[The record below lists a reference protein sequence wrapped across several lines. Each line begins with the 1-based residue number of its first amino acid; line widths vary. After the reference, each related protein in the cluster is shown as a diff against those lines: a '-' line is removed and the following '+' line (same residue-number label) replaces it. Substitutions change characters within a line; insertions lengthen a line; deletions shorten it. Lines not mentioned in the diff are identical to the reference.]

1 MHSLFGPYRL
11 LNRLG
16 ALEPPG
22 EALQVER
29 VLATG
34 RAFLAITALVAI
46 YVDPSQPRFATA
58 GYALLIGYLAYST
71 IVLLLFRSKTRFDPS
86 LRRLV
91 HAADILWPTVI
102 TFFTEGPT
110 SPYYLFF
117 IFVLLA
123 AAYRWGFPETVGTA
137 VLSVALLLGQ
147 VAVFARLEQAGELA
161 GGLDM
166 NRVLTRSGYL
176 LILGF
181 LLGYLA
187 ETEKRLRAQL
197 ALVPRLLGKARAE
210 LGLRGSLL
218 GILDDL
224 LHIFAARQ
232 AIFTVEEVSS
242 GRLFVWHLGS
252 RDGAGQLN
260 YAEVDSQQRGA
271 YMFRTL
277 AHTFNVQRPRS
288 GLAIAGSPDT
298 VAVDVEGRRIT
309 DSIQVPA
316 SFQRLHPFRTL
327 TGAWFAFGDE
337 WQGRLFLVD
346 AAAGSD
352 RESTLRFLQ
361 NLMRQIGPAIYNVYL
376 TRRMRSRAGAAE
388 RARMAREL
396 HDGTIQ
402 SLVAA
407 EMRLEA
413 LRRKPAFDAASDEL
427 NQIQGIVHHEILNLR
442 ELMRQMRPVEVDPGK
457 LLEFLAAMVD
467 KFRRETGIAAT
478 FHSDQPDLTLPAN
491 TSREVARLVQEALM
505 NVLKHSDARRVLVR
519 LSLQDGTCKLVVDD
533 DGRGFD
539 FIGHLTQA
547 ELDAAH
553 KGPLVIRERVRSIR
567 GQLTIESYPGRGAR
581 LEIKFPQKA
590 HD

>member
-1 MHSLFGPYRL
+1 MHALFGPYRL

-16 ALEPPG
+16 ALESPG

-46 YVDPSQPRFATA
+46 YLDPSQPRFATA
-58 GYALLIGYLAYST
+58 GYALLVGYLAYST

-86 LRRLV
+86 LRRIV

-117 IFVLLA
+117 VFVLLA

-147 VAVFARLEQAGELA
+147 VALFARLEQVGDLA
-161 GGLDM
+161 GGLDL
-166 NRVLTRSGYL
+166 NRILTRSGYL

-197 ALVPRLLGKARAE
+197 ALVPRLLGKARAD
-210 LGLRGSLL
+210 LGLRGTLQ

-232 AIFTVEEVSS
+232 GIFAVEEMTS
-242 GRLFVWHLGS
+242 GRVFVWHAGGGS
-252 RDGAGQLN
+252 GEEGQLH
-260 YAEVDSQQRGA
+260 YAEVNSEQRGA

-277 AHTFNVQRPRS
+277 AHTFHVERS
-288 GLAIAGSPDT
+288 RSLPATAADT
-298 VAVDVEGRRIT
+298 VAVDVDGRRIT

-316 SFQRLHPFRTL
+316 SFQRLHSFRTL
-327 TGAWFAFGDE
+327 TGAWFAFGEE

-346 AAAGSD
+346 AAPGSD

-413 LRRKPAFDAASDEL
+413 LRRKPAFDPASDEL
-427 NQIQGIVHHEILNLR
+427 TQIQGIVHHEILNLR
-442 ELMRQMRPVEVDPGK
+442 ELMRQMRPVEVDPEK
-457 LLEFLAAMVD
+457 LLEYLASMAD
-467 KFRRETGIAAT
+467 KFRRETGISAT
-478 FHSDQPDLTLPAN
+478 FHSDQPDLTLPVN

-505 NVLKHSDARRVLVR
+505 NVLKHSDARRVLIR
-519 LSLQDGTCKLVVDD
+519 LSTQDGVCKLVVDD

-539 FIGHLTQA
+539 FVGRLTQA

-581 LEIKFPQKA
+581 LEIQFPQKA
-590 HD
+590 

>member
-1 MHSLFGPYRL
+1 MNSLIGPYRL

-16 ALEPPG
+16 ALESPG

-46 YVDPSQPRFATA
+46 YVDPAQPHLATA
-58 GYALLIGYLAYST
+58 AYALLIGYLAYST
-71 IVLLLFRSKTRFDPS
+71 VVLLLFRSRTRFQPG
-86 LRRLV
+86 LRRMV
-91 HAADILWPTVI
+91 HAADIFWPTLL
-102 TFFTEGPT
+102 TLFTEGPN

-123 AAYRWGFPETVGTA
+123 AAYRWGFPETVATA
-137 VLSVALLLGQ
+137 VLAVVLMLGQ
-147 VAVFARLEQAGELA
+147 AAAFERLDLA
-161 GGLDM
+161 GSLGGLGW
-166 NRVLTRSGYL
+166 NRFVVRSGYL

-197 ALVPRLLGKARAE
+197 ALVPRILGKARAE
-210 LGLRGSLL
+210 IGLRGTLQ
-218 GILDDL
+218 GTLDEML
-224 LHIFAARQ
+224 RVFAARH
-232 AIFTVEEVSS
+232 AIFAVEETGS
-242 GRLFVWHLGS
+242 GRVFVWHTGS
-252 RDGAGQLN
+252 GGGEAYDGQVR
-260 YAEVDSQQRGA
+260 YAEVESEQRGA
-271 YMFRTL
+271 YMFRTQ
-277 AHTFNVQRPRS
+277 AHTFHVLRGSRS
-288 GLAIAGSPDT
+288 GAADILALDKDGGRIS
-298 VAVDVEGRRIT
+298 DV
-309 DSIQVPA
+309 IQVPA
-316 SFQRLHPFRTL
+316 SFRRQYPFRSL
-327 TGAWFAFGDE
+327 LAAWFAFGDE
-337 WQGRLFLVD
+337 WAGRIFLVD
-346 AAAGSD
+346 PAAGSD
-352 RESTLRFLQ
+352 PEATLRFLQ

-413 LRRKPAFDAASDEL
+413 LRRKNAGEPAEEL
-427 NQIQGIVHHEILNLR
+427 TQIQQIVHHEILNLR

-457 LLEFLAAMVD
+457 LLEFLANMVD

-478 FHSDQPDLTLPAN
+478 FHAEQPDLVLPVN
-491 TSREVARLVQEALM
+491 VSREVARLVQEALM
-505 NVLKHSDARRVLVR
+505 NVLKHSNANRVLVR
-519 LSLQDGTCKLVVDD
+519 LSTQDGACKLVVDD

-539 FIGHLTQA
+539 FAGRLTQA

-581 LEIKFPQKA
+581 LEIAFPQKA
-590 HD
+590 YD

>member
-1 MHSLFGPYRL
+1 MQSLFGPYRL

-58 GYALLIGYLAYST
+58 GYALLVGYLAYST
-71 IVLLLFRSKTRFDPS
+71 VVLLLFRSRTRFQPS
-86 LRRLV
+86 LRRMV

-147 VAVFARLEQAGELA
+147 VALFARLESAGELA

-166 NRVLTRSGYL
+166 NRILIRSGYL

-210 LGLRGSLL
+210 LGLRGTLQ

-224 LHIFAARQ
+224 LHIFAARY
-232 AIFTVEEVSS
+232 AVFAVEEISS
-242 GRLFVWHLGS
+242 GRVFVWHAGS
-252 RDGAGQLN
+252 GSAAEGQVR
-260 YAEVDSQQRGA
+260 YAEMEPEQRGS
-271 YMFRTL
+271 YMFRTQ
-277 AHTFNVQRPRS
+277 AHTFHVQRSRS
-288 GLAIAGSPDT
+288 GMGAAADT
-298 VAVDVEGRRIT
+298 VAVDVDGRRIS

-316 SFQRLHPFRTL
+316 GFQRLYPFRSL

-337 WQGRLFLVD
+337 WQGRIFLVD
-346 AAAGSD
+346 AATGSD

-407 EMRLEA
+407 EMRLEV
-413 LRRKPAFDAASDEL
+413 LRRKGGGEQAADEL
-427 NQIQGIVHHEILNLR
+427 TQIQQIVHHQILNLR
-442 ELMRQMRPVEVDPGK
+442 ELMRQMRPVEVDPRK
-457 LLEFLAAMVD
+457 LLEFLANMVD
-467 KFRRETGIAAT
+467 KFRRETGISAT
-478 FHSDQPDLTLPAN
+478 FHSDQPDLTLPVN
-491 TSREVARLVQEALM
+491 VSREVARLVQEALM

-519 LSLQDGTCKLVVDD
+519 LSSQDGTCRLVVDD

-539 FIGHLTQA
+539 FAGRLTQA

-581 LEIKFPQKA
+581 LEIQFPQKA
-590 HD
+590 YD

>member
-1 MHSLFGPYRL
+1 MQSLIGPYRL

-16 ALEPPG
+16 AVELPG
-22 EALQVER
+22 EALHVER

-46 YVDPSQPRFATA
+46 YVDPNQPHFATA
-58 GYALLIGYLAYST
+58 GYALLIAYLAYST
-71 IVLLLFRSKTRFDPS
+71 IVLLLFRSRTRFEPG

-91 HAADILWPTVI
+91 HAADIFWPTVI

-123 AAYRWGFPETVGTA
+123 AAYRWGFQETVGTA
-137 VLSVALLLGQ
+137 VLTVALLIGEA
-147 VAVFARLEQAGELA
+147 AVLERFPVA
-161 GGLDM
+161 GGLEGSLDLS
-166 NRVLTRSGYL
+166 RFLVRSGYL

-187 ETEKRLRAQL
+187 ETEKRLRGQL
-197 ALVPRLLGKARAE
+197 AMVPLLLGRARAE
-210 LGLRGSLL
+210 LGLRGTLQ
-218 GILDDL
+218 GVLDDM
-224 LHIFAARQ
+224 LHVFAARH
-232 AIFTVEEVSS
+232 AVFAVEEAGS
-242 GRLFVWHLGS
+242 GRVFVWQTG
-252 RDGAGQLN
+252 GASSESQVR
-260 YAEVDSQQRGA
+260 YAEVESDQRGV
-271 YMFRTL
+271 YMFRTQ
-277 AHTFNVQRPRS
+277 AHSFLVQRPRS
-288 GLAIAGSPDT
+288 ASQPLDT
-298 VAVDVEGRRIT
+298 VAVDKDGRRIS

-316 SFQRLHPFRTL
+316 GFQRLHPWRSL
-327 TGAWFAFGDE
+327 LGAWFAFGDE
-337 WQGRLFLVD
+337 WAGRVFLLD
-346 AAAGSD
+346 PAGGSD

-407 EMRLEA
+407 EMRLDV
-413 LRRKPAFDAASDEL
+413 LRRKGANPPAAEEL
-427 NQIQGIVHHEILNLR
+427 GHIQQIVHHEILNLR
-442 ELMRQMRPVEVDPGK
+442 ELMRQMRPVEVDPRK
-457 LLEFLAAMVD
+457 LLEFVANMVD

-478 FHSDQPDLTLPAN
+478 FHSDQPDLVLPAN
-491 TSREVARLVQEALM
+491 VSREVALLVQEALM

-519 LSLQDGTCKLVVDD
+519 MSSQDGACKLVVDD

-539 FIGHLTQA
+539 FVGRLTQA

-581 LEIKFPQKA
+581 LEISFPQKA
-590 HD
+590 YE

>member
-1 MHSLFGPYRL
+1 MIGSYRL

-16 ALEPPG
+16 ALESPG

-46 YVDPSQPRFATA
+46 YVDPVQPRLATA
-58 GYALLIGYLAYST
+58 AYALLVGYLAYST
-71 IVLLLFRSKTRFDPS
+71 IILLMFRSRTRFEPG

-91 HAADILWPTVI
+91 HAADIFWPTVI
-102 TFFTEGPT
+102 TLFTEGPN

-123 AAYRWGFPETVGTA
+123 AAYRWGFPETLGTA
-137 VLSVALLLGQ
+137 VLAVALLMGEVALFERFDPSGSLG
-147 VAVFARLEQAGELA
+147 GNLA
-161 GGLDM
+161 L
-166 NRVLTRSGYL
+166 NRFLIRSGYL

-187 ETEKRLRAQL
+187 ETEKRLRGQL
-197 ALVPRLLGKARAE
+197 ALVPRMLGKARAE
-210 LGLRGSLL
+210 LGLRGTLQGVL
-218 GILDDL
+218 NDM
-224 LHIFAARQ
+224 LHVFAARHAVFAVQ
-232 AIFTVEEVSS
+232 ETSS
-242 GRLFVWHLGS
+242 GRVFVWHSGRES
-252 RDGAGQLN
+252 AAEGQLR
-260 YAEVDSQQRGA
+260 YSEVEADGLGA
-271 YMFRTL
+271 YMFRTQ
-277 AHTFNVQRPRS
+277 AHTFHVLRSRS
-288 GLAIAGSPDT
+288 GTTSADA
-298 VAVDVEGRRIT
+298 VAVDVDGRRIS

-316 SFQRLHPFRTL
+316 SFQRLHPFRSL
-327 TGAWFAFGDE
+327 LGAWFAFGEE
-337 WQGRLFLVD
+337 WQGRIFLVD
-346 AAAGSD
+346 PAGGSD

-361 NLMRQIGPAIYNVYL
+361 NLMRQTGPAIYNVYL

-407 EMRLEA
+407 EMRLEV
-413 LRRKPAFDAASDEL
+413 LRRKGAGERAAEEL
-427 NQIQGIVHHEILNLR
+427 AEIQQIVHHEILNLR
-442 ELMRQMRPVEVDPGK
+442 ELMRQMRPVEVDPRK
-457 LLEFLAAMVD
+457 LLEFLANMVD

-478 FHSDQPDLTLPAN
+478 FHSDQPDLALPVN
-491 TSREVARLVQEALM
+491 VSREVARLVQEALM
-505 NVLKHSDARRVLVR
+505 NVLKHSDAHRVLVR
-519 LSLQDGTCKLVVDD
+519 LSSQDGTCKLVVDD

-539 FIGHLTQA
+539 FVGRLTQA

-581 LEIKFPQKA
+581 LEITFPQEA
-590 HD
+590 YD

>member
-1 MHSLFGPYRL
+1 MIGSYRL

-16 ALEPPG
+16 ALELPG

-46 YVDPSQPRFATA
+46 YVDPTQPHFATA
-58 GYALLIGYLAYST
+58 AYALLVGYLAYST
-71 IVLLLFRSKTRFDPS
+71 IVLLLFRSRTRFEPG

-91 HAADILWPTVI
+91 HAADIFWPTVI
-102 TFFTEGPT
+102 TLFTEGPD

-123 AAYRWGFPETVGTA
+123 AAYRWGFPETLGTA
-137 VLSVALLLGQ
+137 LLAVALLM
-147 VAVFARLEQAGELA
+147 GEAALFERFQLA
-161 GGLDM
+161 GSLEGGLGL
-166 NRVLTRSGYL
+166 NRFLIRSGYL

-197 ALVPRLLGKARAE
+197 ALVPRILAKARAE
-210 LGLRGSLL
+210 VGLRGTLQ
-218 GILDDL
+218 GILDDKTNV
-224 LHIFAARQ
+224 FAARH
-232 AIFTVEEVSS
+232 AVFAVEETGS
-242 GRLFVWHLGS
+242 GRVFVWHTGGS
-252 RDGAGQLN
+252 GDPAGPVR
-260 YAEVDSQQRGA
+260 YAEVEPDQRSA

-277 AHTFNVQRPRS
+277 AHTFHAQRSRS
-288 GLAIAGSPDT
+288 APGLVADA
-298 VAVDVEGRRIT
+298 VAVDKDGRRIS
-309 DSIQVPA
+309 DSIRVPA
-316 SFQRLHPFRTL
+316 SFQRLYPWRSL
-327 TGAWFAFGDE
+327 MGAWFAFGDE
-337 WQGRLFLVD
+337 WAGRVFLVD
-346 AAAGSD
+346 PASGSD
-352 RESTLRFLQ
+352 RESTVRFLQ

-407 EMRLEA
+407 EMRLEV
-413 LRRKPAFDAASDEL
+413 LRRKGAASPAAAEL
-427 NQIQGIVHHEILNLR
+427 TQIQQIVHHEILNLR
-442 ELMRQMRPVEVDPGK
+442 ELMRQMRPVEVDPNK
-457 LLEFLAAMVD
+457 LLEFLANMVD

-478 FHSDQPDLTLPAN
+478 FHSDQPDLVLPEN
-491 TSREVARLVQEALM
+491 VSREVARLVQEALM
-505 NVLKHSDARRVLVR
+505 NVLKHSDASRVLVR
-519 LSLQDGTCKLVVDD
+519 MSTQDGACKLVVDD

-539 FIGHLTQA
+539 FVGRLTQA

-581 LEIKFPQKA
+581 LEITFPQKA
-590 HD
+590 YD

>member
-1 MHSLFGPYRL
+1 MIGRYRL

-16 ALEPPG
+16 VLEPPG
-22 EALQVER
+22 EALHVER

-34 RAFLAITALVAI
+34 RTFLAITALVAI
-46 YVDPSQPRFATA
+46 YVDPAQPHYATA
-58 GYALLIGYLAYST
+58 AYALLVGYLAYSS
-71 IVLLLFRSKTRFDPS
+71 IVLLLFRSRTRFEPG

-91 HAADILWPTVI
+91 HTADIFWPTVI
-102 TFFTEGPT
+102 TLFTEGPS

-137 VLSVALLLGQ
+137 VLAVVLMLGQ
-147 VAVFARLEQAGELA
+147 AAVFDRLQLTGS
-161 GGLDM
+161 LDL
-166 NRVLTRSGYL
+166 NRFVVRSGYL

-187 ETEKRLRAQL
+187 EAEKRLRAQL
-197 ALVPRLLGKARAE
+197 ALVPRILNKARAE
-210 LGLRGSLL
+210 IGLRGTLQ

-224 LHIFAARQ
+224 LRVFAARH
-232 AIFTVEEVSS
+232 AIFAVEETGS
-242 GRLFVWHLGS
+242 GRVFIWHTGS
-252 RDGAGQLN
+252 GGEARDGQIR
-260 YAEVDSQQRGA
+260 YAEMEPEHRSA
-271 YMFRTL
+271 YMFRTR
-277 AHTFNVQRPRS
+277 AHTFHVLRGSRS
-288 GLAIAGSPDT
+288 GSADT
-298 VAVDVEGRRIT
+298 VAVDVDGSRI
-309 DSIQVPA
+309 DDAIQVPP
-316 SFQRLHPFRTL
+316 SFLRLHPCRSL
-327 TGAWFAFGDE
+327 LGAWFAFGDE
-337 WQGRLFLVD
+337 WAGRLFLVD
-346 AAAGSD
+346 PAGGSD
-352 RESTLRFLQ
+352 REATLHFLQ

-407 EMRLEA
+407 EMRLEV
-413 LRRKPAFDAASDEL
+413 LRRKGAAEPAAEEL
-427 NQIQGIVHHEILNLR
+427 TQIQQIVHHEILNLR
-442 ELMRQMRPVEVDPGK
+442 ELMRQMRPVEADPRK
-457 LLEFLAAMVD
+457 LLEFLANTVD

-478 FHSDQPDLTLPAN
+478 FHAEQPDLVLPVN
-491 TSREVARLVQEALM
+491 VSREVARLVQEALM
-505 NVLKHSDARRVLVR
+505 NVLKHSNANRVLVR
-519 LSLQDGTCKLVVDD
+519 MSAQDGTCKLVVDD

-539 FIGHLTQA
+539 FAGRLSQA

-581 LEIKFPQKA
+581 LEITFPQKA
-590 HD
+590 YD

>member
-1 MHSLFGPYRL
+1 MRALIGPYRL

-16 ALEPPG
+16 ALELPG
-22 EALQVER
+22 EALNVER

-46 YVDPSQPRFATA
+46 YVDPIQPYLATA
-58 GYALLIGYLAYST
+58 AYALLIGYLAYST
-71 IVLLLFRSKTRFDPS
+71 IVLLMFRSRTRFEPG

-91 HAADILWPTVI
+91 HAADIIWPALLTL
-102 TFFTEGPT
+102 FTEGPD

-123 AAYRWGFPETVGTA
+123 AAYRWGFPETVATA
-137 VLSVALLLGQ
+137 ALAVALMLAQ
-147 VAVFARLEQAGELA
+147 AAAFERLDLAGEL
-161 GGLDM
+161 GGSVELS
-166 NRVLTRSGYL
+166 RFLVRAGYL

-197 ALVPRLLGKARAE
+197 ALVPRMLGKARAE
-210 LGLRGSLL
+210 IGLRATLQGT
-218 GILDDL
+218 LDEML
-224 LHIFAARQ
+224 RVLAARRAIFA
-232 AIFTVEEVSS
+232 VEETGT
-242 GRLFVWHLGS
+242 GRVFVWQMDS
-252 RDGAGQLN
+252 RGGEPQ
-260 YAEVDSQQRGA
+260 DSQIRYSEVEPELRGT
-271 YMFRTL
+271 YMFRTR
-277 AHTFNVQRPRS
+277 AHTFQVLRGSRS
-288 GLAIAGSPDT
+288 GAADI
-298 VAVDVEGRRIT
+298 VALDKDGDRIS
-309 DSIQVPA
+309 DSFQVPA
-316 SFQRLHPFRTL
+316 SFRRQYPFRSL
-327 TGAWFAFGDE
+327 LAAWFAFGDQ
-337 WQGRLFLVD
+337 WAGRLFLLD
-346 AAAGSD
+346 PAPGSD
-352 RESTLRFLQ
+352 PEATLRFLQ

-396 HDGTIQ
+396 HDGAIQ

-413 LRRKPAFDAASDEL
+413 LRRKQTGEPAEEL
-427 NQIQGIVHHEILNLR
+427 TQIQQIVHHEILNLR

-457 LLEFLAAMVD
+457 LLEFLADLVD

-478 FHSDQPDLTLPAN
+478 FHADPPDLVLPVHV
-491 TSREVARLVQEALM
+491 SREVARLVQEALM
-505 NVLKHSDARRVLVR
+505 NVLKHSNANRVLVR
-519 LSLQDGTCKLVVDD
+519 MSSEDGGCKLVVDD

-539 FIGHLTQA
+539 FAGRLTQA
-547 ELDAAH
+547 DLDAAH

-581 LEIKFPQKA
+581 LEITFPQKA
-590 HD
+590 YE

>member
-1 MHSLFGPYRL
+1 MQSLFGPYRL

-46 YVDPSQPRFATA
+46 YLDPSQPRFATA
-58 GYALLIGYLAYST
+58 GYALLVGYLAYST
-71 IVLLLFRSKTRFDPS
+71 IVLLLFRSKTRFEPA
-86 LRRLV
+86 LRRVV

-117 IFVLLA
+117 VFVLLA

-137 VLSVALLLGQ
+137 LLSVALLLGQ
-147 VAVFARLEQAGELA
+147 VALFARLERAGELA
-161 GGLDM
+161 GGLDV
-166 NRVLTRSGYL
+166 NRILIRSGYL

-197 ALVPRLLGKARAE
+197 ALVPRLLGKARAD
-210 LGLRGSLL
+210 LGLRGSLQ

-224 LHIFAARQ
+224 LHIFAAKHG
-232 AIFTVEEVSS
+232 IFAVEEIST
-242 GRLFVWHLGS
+242 GRVFVWHSGS
-252 RDGAGQLN
+252 GVGEVALVR
-260 YAEVDSQQRGA
+260 YAEVDSDQRGA
-271 YMFRTL
+271 YMFRTQ
-277 AHTFNVQRPRS
+277 AHTFYVQRARS
-288 GLAIAGSPDT
+288 LSAPMADT
-298 VAVDVEGRRIT
+298 VAVDVDGRRIS

-316 SFQRLHPFRTL
+316 SFQRLHPFRSL

-346 AAAGSD
+346 ASAGSD

-407 EMRLEA
+407 EMRLEV
-413 LRRKPAFDAASDEL
+413 LRRKGGRELAADEL
-427 NQIQGIVHHEILNLR
+427 TQIQQIVHHEILNLR

-478 FHSDQPDLTLPAN
+478 FHSDQPDLALPVN

-519 LSLQDGTCKLVVDD
+519 LSSQDGDCKLVVDD

-539 FIGHLTQA
+539 FVGRLTQA

-581 LEIKFPQKA
+581 LEIQFPQKA
-590 HD
+590 YD

>member
-1 MHSLFGPYRL
+1 MIGRYRL

-16 ALEPPG
+16 VLEVPG
-22 EALQVER
+22 EALHVER

-34 RAFLAITALVAI
+34 RTFLAITALVAI
-46 YVDPSQPRFATA
+46 YVDPDQPRYAVA
-58 GYALLIGYLAYST
+58 GYALLVGYLAYSS
-71 IVLLLFRSKTRFDPS
+71 IVLLMFRSRTRFEPG

-91 HAADILWPTVI
+91 HAADIFWPAAI
-102 TFFTEGPT
+102 TLFTEGPT

-123 AAYRWGFPETVGTA
+123 AAYRWGFPETVATA
-137 VLSVALLLGQ
+137 ALTVALMLGQ
-147 VAVFARLEQAGELA
+147 AAVFERLQPQSS
-161 GGLDM
+161 LDL
-166 NRVLTRSGYL
+166 NRFVVRAGYL

-187 ETEKRLRAQL
+187 EAEKRLRAQL
-197 ALVPRLLGKARAE
+197 ALVPRILNKARAE
-210 LGLRGSLL
+210 IGLRGTLQ

-224 LHIFAARQ
+224 LQVFAARQ
-232 AIFTVEEVSS
+232 AVFAVEETGS
-242 GRLFVWHLGS
+242 GRVFVWHAGS
-252 RDGAGQLN
+252 ARDDQLR
-260 YAEVDSQQRGA
+260 YSELDSEHRGA
-271 YMFRTL
+271 YMFRTQ
-277 AHTFNVQRPRS
+277 AHTFHVLRNPRS
-288 GLAIAGSPDT
+288 PSTDT
-298 VAVDVEGRRIT
+298 VAVDVDGSRI
-309 DSIQVPA
+309 DDAIQIPP
-316 SFQRLHPFRTL
+316 SFLRLHPCRSL
-327 TGAWFAFGDE
+327 IGAWFAFGDE
-337 WQGRLFLVD
+337 WAGRLFLID
-346 AAAGSD
+346 PAGDSD
-352 RESTLRFLQ
+352 RESALHFLQ

-407 EMRLEA
+407 EMRLEV
-413 LRRKPAFDAASDEL
+413 LRRKGAAEPAAEEL
-427 NQIQGIVHHEILNLR
+427 THIQQIVHHEILNLR
-442 ELMRQMRPVEVDPGK
+442 ELMRQMRPVEADPRK
-457 LLEFLAAMVD
+457 LLEFLANMVD

-478 FHSDQPDLTLPAN
+478 FHSDQPDLVLPAG

-505 NVLKHSDARRVLVR
+505 NVLKHSDASRVLVR
-519 LSLQDGTCKLVVDD
+519 MSAQDGDCKLVVDD

-539 FIGHLTQA
+539 FVGRLTQA

-581 LEIKFPQKA
+581 LEITFPQKA
-590 HD
+590 YD